1 MHLRWVR
8 CINSAVSDS
17 LWCIDL
23 SSNLPQLGFGYAI
36 RAWILLCYP
45 GLDWV
50 KFSLVPSKFM
60 LFFCDGFAIYLR
72 YTDIFTI
79 FHRYTDNFCVV
90 SEVSQH
96 ICVVSEVSRHKSTD
110 VDAEIDEE
118 QRWDFRNT
126 QANNSVP
133 NAKTWIWI
141 TELLR
146 KNLWE
151 YAQRQKFN
159 QDTILNLKNR
169 WICTEAGSE
178 NSHWHIRTRLG
189 LQNHIRNGEKL
200 EKSTQCLSP
209 TKPMER
215 LDRKGLSWCW
225 VNKK

>member
-8 CINSAVSDS
+8 YIISAVSDA

-110 VDAEIDEE
+110 VDAEFDEE
-118 QRWDFRNT
+118 QR
-126 QANNSVP
+126 
-133 NAKTWIWI
+133 
-141 TELLR
+141 
-146 KNLWE
+146 
-151 YAQRQKFN
+151 
-159 QDTILNLKNR
+159 
-169 WICTEAGSE
+169 
-178 NSHWHIRTRLG
+178 
-189 LQNHIRNGEKL
+189 
-200 EKSTQCLSP
+200 
-209 TKPMER
+209 
-215 LDRKGLSWCW
+215 
-225 VNKK
+225 

>member
-79 FHRYTDNFCVV
+79 FLGIPTFFALYLRYHNIFALYPRYLD
-90 SEVSQH
+90 
-96 ICVVSEVSRHKSTD
+96 ISRQMWMQKLMKSKD
-110 VDAEIDEE
+110 EIAEIPKLTKRTKCE
-118 QRWDFRNT
+118 
-126 QANNSVP
+126 
-133 NAKTWIWI
+133 
-141 TELLR
+141 
-146 KNLWE
+146 NL
-151 YAQRQKFN
+151 
-159 QDTILNLKNR
+159 DLDNR
-169 WICTEAGSE
+169 IIA
-178 NSHWHIRTRLG
+178 
-189 LQNHIRNGEKL
+189 
-200 EKSTQCLSP
+200 EKSMRICA
-209 TKPMER
+209 KAEI
-215 LDRKGLSWCW
+215 
-225 VNKK
+225 